1 MQRLSICSSLL
12 LRNKNEDLLERLI
25 TCDEKWIL
33 YDNSRRSGE
42 WLDKDARPST
52 IPKRGITSRKVMIT
66 VWWSMSGIIHY
77 DFLEPGETITAQ
89 SYCHQLDVFH
99 EKLKQKRP
107 ALVNRGCPLL
117 LHDNARPHVAKLTLQ
132 KLQELGYETLPHPP
146 YSPDISPTDYHLFLS
161 LDNFLRNKTFNNR
174 EDVQNTFAS
183 FVENCDSLFF
193 KNGINKL
200 VKRWESVVDA
210 NGDYFD

>member
-1 MQRLSICSSLL
+1 M
-12 LRNKNEDLLERLI
+12 NKVP
-25 TCDEKWIL
+25 CV
-33 YDNSRRSGE
+33 NSKR
-42 WLDKDARPST
+42 DK
-52 IPKRGITSRKVMIT
+52 
-66 VWWSMSGIIHY
+66 Y
-77 DFLEPGETITAQ
+77 
-89 SYCHQLDVFH
+89 
-99 EKLKQKRP
+99 
-107 ALVNRGCPLL
+107 
-117 LHDNARPHVAKLTLQ
+117 ARPHVAKLTLQ

-161 LDNFLRNKTFNNR
+161 LDNFLRNKTVNNR

-200 VKRWESVVDA
+200 VKRWESVVNA